1 MSVILEGI
9 FKGFIQWVYSL
20 CLEIV
25 QYIANSLL
33 DVFQMDLSYF
43 RQVVP
48 VTDDILDI
56 IIAVGWALLLGNL
69 VFQATKSMATGL
81 GFEGEDPKLLFT
93 RTFVF
98 AFLLLASPQICEIG
112 LGISA
117 HVIQLLQIPTSVT
130 VTIPDENNFS
140 LGASWL
146 LIIIIGFIIMWQ
158 FVKLCFEVAERYVVT
173 AILVLMAPLA
183 FGMGGS
189 KNTEDIFKG
198 WCRMFG
204 SMCVMMVLNVIFL
217 KLLISAM
224 GYVPSGVAVL
234 PWMLLIVG
242 IARVARKA
250 DSIVARMGLNPA
262 ITGDGLGRGL
272 PGMVAYAVVKG
283 IGNSI
288 AKAAGA
294 SVKHA
299 KGSTTGGNSSG
310 PRPNPRGSASPPP
323 PPPSG
328 GSGGPSASAGMGAQK
343 GQQTR
348 TYSTVTGGTFVSQ
361 QQGQETVHDTGV
373 PSPEDGRMEG
383 ASRQSGQQGSGK
395 TPTIH
400 THGTRRS
407 SVPPEARAGTRT
419 ARVRTGSYT
428 SAVGS
433 DDKLSAGTLGRTG
446 QPDSQQPVI
455 SHTHDHG
462 KINKTSAAG
471 TPQAGSTR
479 ISAVTPGRGTDAKA
493 GTATH
498 TSSRETM
505 REHPPIQQD
514 RTPKIPTPQGVGSV
528 DKPDSRPSSTAAA
541 HPSAGHPTHEIGGS
555 SAPAD
560 SAPTRPPV
568 GGRHY
573 QDGGRT
579 PVSGMAETQQPAGSR
594 ILSSG
599 DMPLVGTAG
608 KSIHAASGTP
618 SGGADFSVGTAGS
631 QTPPRKSRFSAGS
644 ADVSPV
650 TAGIARPP
658 SGGSPKAG
666 QPSSGTAGT
675 VPSTGQERP
684 LVGRGTL
691 QTGTAGTRRPSGMA
705 QVRTERRTSPS
716 ATAGTVPQ
724 GTAKTP
730 EVNRG
735 TRRLKQGEAV
745 PPAPGGQ
752 TTPAKNRKRR
762 RKS

>member
-1 MSVILEGI
+1 
-9 FKGFIQWVYSL
+9 
-20 CLEIV
+20 
-25 QYIANSLL
+25 
-33 DVFQMDLSYF
+33 MDLDYF
-43 RQVVP
+43 RQVAP

-69 VFQATKSMATGL
+69 VFQAVKSMATGL

-204 SMCVMMVLNVIFL
+204 SMCVMMALNVVFL

-234 PWMLLIVG
+234 PWMLFIVG

-294 SVKHA
+294 SVKYA
-299 KGSTTGGNSSG
+299 KSGAGGNSSG
-310 PRPNPRGSASPPP
+310 PRANPRGPASPPP

-328 GSGGPSASAGMGAQK
+328 GSGGSSASAGMGAQK
-343 GQQTR
+343 GQQAGAR
-348 TYSTVTGGTFVSQ
+348 STVTDGTFVSQ
-361 QQGQETVHDTGV
+361 QQGQETVHDTGA
-373 PSPEDGRMEG
+373 PSPEGDRMEG
-383 ASRQSGQQGSGK
+383 AGRQSGQQGSGK
-395 TPTIH
+395 APTIH

-407 SVPPEARAGTRT
+407 SVPPEAKAGTRT
-419 ARVRTGSYT
+419 VRAHTGSYT

-433 DDKLSAGTLGRTG
+433 DDKRSVGTLGRSG
-446 QPDSQQPVI
+446 QSDAHGGSPRPGVSPA
-455 SHTHDHG
+455 HDQ
-462 KINKTSAAG
+462 G
-471 TPQAGSTR
+471 TVKKADAPGTVSAGSSR
-479 ISAVTPGRGTDAKA
+479 ISSVTPGRRADAKA

-505 REHPPIQQD
+505 RERQPIQQD
-514 RTPKIPTPQGVGSV
+514 RTPKIPTPQGVAGA
-528 DKPDSRPSSTAAA
+528 DKSDSRTSSAAAA
-541 HPSAGHPTHEIGGS
+541 HLAAEPLAQGVGGS
-555 SAPAD
+555 THINSV
-560 SAPTRPPV
+560 PTRPPV
-568 GGRHY
+568 GGRQY
-573 QDGGRT
+573 RDST
-579 PVSGMAETQQPAGSR
+579 SVSGMAGTQPPAGGGG
-594 ILSSG
+594 SSG
-599 DMPLVGTAG
+599 GDVFPAGTAG
-608 KSIHAASGTP
+608 KNIHAASGTV
-618 SGGADFSVGTAGS
+618 SGGADFSAGMAGTK
-631 QTPPRKSRFSAGS
+631 TPPRKSRL
-644 ADVSPV
+644 
-650 TAGIARPP
+650 
-658 SGGSPKAG
+658 
-666 QPSSGTAGT
+666 SSGTAGAT
-675 VPSTGQERP
+675 PPPRQETP
-684 LVGRGTL
+684 LAGRGTFPA
-691 QTGTAGTRRPSGMA
+691 GTAGTRRPSNIEQTA
-705 QVRTERRTSPS
+705 AERRTPMS
-716 ATAGTVPQ
+716 ATAGTVPPKA
-724 GTAKTP
+724 TKTP

-735 TRRLKQGEAV
+735 TRRLNQGGTMS
-745 PPAPGGQ
+745 PALGGQ
-752 TTPAKNRKRR
+752 TPPSKNRRRR
-762 RKS
+762 RKT